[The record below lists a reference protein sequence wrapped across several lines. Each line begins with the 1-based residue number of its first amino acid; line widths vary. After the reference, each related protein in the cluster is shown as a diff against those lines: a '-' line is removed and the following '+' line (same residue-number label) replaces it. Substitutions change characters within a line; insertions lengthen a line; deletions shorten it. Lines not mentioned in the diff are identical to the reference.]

1 MCKNDKLLNLKT
13 KLMEYALVTGASRG
27 IGKATAIRLAKK
39 GCGIVINYK
48 TNDESAQATLNEI
61 KTLGVQA
68 ELLKFDVSS
77 ESEIES
83 ALEKWEIEHP
93 DDYISVLVNNAGI
106 RKDNLMIF
114 MQNDEW
120 HHVIDTTMN
129 GFFYIT
135 RRLLK
140 NMLTHRHGRII
151 NITSLSGIKG
161 MPGQTNYSAAKA
173 ALIGATKALA
183 QEVAKRKVTVNAIAP
198 GFIETDMT
206 EDLDVAELKKLVPAG
221 RFGKPEEVAA
231 LAEFLAS
238 DEAEYITGQVI
249 QVNGGLYT

>member
-1 MCKNDKLLNLKT
+1 
-13 KLMEYALVTGASRG
+13 MEYALVTGASRG

-39 GCGIVINYK
+39 GYGIVINYK
-48 TNDESAQATLNEI
+48 TNDKSAQAALNEI

-83 ALEKWEIEHP
+83 AIEKWEFEHP

-120 HHVIDTTMN
+120 HNVIDTTMN

-221 RFGKPEEVAA
+221 RFGKPDEVAA

-238 DEAEYITGQVI
+238 DGAEYITGQVI